1 METPAKVLAVKEC
14 HDFFFL
20 SEKTETH
27 QKTPSNQESATSSK
41 TSKEEEKVTEVGK
54 EEWME
59 KDPLCISKHNIF
71 VRVHNFELMFIIW
84 FYEFLISKSQISLIG
99 PKIVS
104 LFFRQIQIPDWDFE
118 IRENM

>member
-1 METPAKVLAVKEC
+1 
-14 HDFFFL
+14 
-20 SEKTETH
+20 
-27 QKTPSNQESATSSK
+27 
-41 TSKEEEKVTEVGK
+41 
-54 EEWME
+54 ME